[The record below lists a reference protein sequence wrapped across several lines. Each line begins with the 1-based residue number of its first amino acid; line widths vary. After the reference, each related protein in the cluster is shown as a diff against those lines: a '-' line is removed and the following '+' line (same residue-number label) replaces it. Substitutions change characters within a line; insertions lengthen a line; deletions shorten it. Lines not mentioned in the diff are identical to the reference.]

1 MVGQPDGAVFAARGS
16 GNTHPFAKSA
26 KWWGS
31 QTGLCSLRAGLE
43 IPTLSQ
49 RARNGGAARR
59 GCVRCARVWKYPPF
73 RKEREMVGQ
82 PDGAVF
88 AARGSGNTH
97 PFAKSAK
104 WWGSQTGLCSL
115 RAGLEIPTLSQR
127 ARNGGAARRGCVR
140 CARVWKYPPFRK
152 EREMVGQPDGAVFA
166 ARVWKYPPFRKERE
180 MVGQPDGAVFA
191 ARVWKYPP
199 FRKEREMV
207 GQPDG
212 AVFAARGSGNTHPFA
227 KNAKWWGS
235 RFLFEATK
243 ESPISPH
250 TRREFLQTV
259 AGTLAAT
266 AVGSAAQGNPAQGS
280 AGQAAQSS
288 VIQSQGMPTNSWS
301 DFVSEEFLVGRFDRR
316 LPD

>member
-1 MVGQPDGAVFAARGS
+1 MWLGWSSYGRLDKSGETKAPPFRKERDKDGAAGRL
-16 GNTHPFAKSA
+16 THPFAKRA

-31 QTGLCSLRAGLE
+31 QTGLCSLR
-43 IPTLSQ
+43 
-49 RARNGGAARR
+49 RR
-59 GCVRCARVWKYPPF
+59 SGQYPPF

-180 MVGQPDGAVFA
+180 MVGQPMLL
-191 ARVWKYPP
+191 R
-199 FRKEREMV
+199 
-207 GQPDG
+207 
-212 AVFAARGSGNTHPFA
+212 
-227 KNAKWWGS
+227 
-235 RFLFEATK
+235 
-243 ESPISPH
+243 
-250 TRREFLQTV
+250 
-259 AGTLAAT
+259 
-266 AVGSAAQGNPAQGS
+266 
-280 AGQAAQSS
+280 
-288 VIQSQGMPTNSWS
+288 
-301 DFVSEEFLVGRFDRR
+301 
-316 LPD
+316 